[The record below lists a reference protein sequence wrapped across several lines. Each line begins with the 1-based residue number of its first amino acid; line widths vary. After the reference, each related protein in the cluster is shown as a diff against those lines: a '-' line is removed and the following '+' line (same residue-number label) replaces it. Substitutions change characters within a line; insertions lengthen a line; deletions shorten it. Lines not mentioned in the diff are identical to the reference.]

1 MATSLEFVP
10 ADIFGSQTTGG
21 TAEEAMTLQLNGAV
35 AAASIAVPVGE
46 RWEISTLQFT
56 AEAAARFLLQK
67 TVDGGANWYSIH
79 PWRQPQDGSGGL
91 SGPEPI
97 ALILGGALVAIRMR
111 VQTPSVTALCSAA
124 IRVKR
129 YNS

>member
-21 TAEEAMTLQLNGAV
+21 AAEEAMTLQLDGAV
-35 AAASIAVPVGE
+35 ATATVSVPVGE

-56 AEAAARFLLQK
+56 AEAAARFTLQK
-67 TVDGGANWYSIH
+67 TVDGANWYSIH

-97 ALILGGALVAIRMR
+97 VLVMGGALVAIRMR
-111 VQTPSVTALCSAA
+111 VQTPGGAALCSAA

-129 YNS
+129 YDS